1 MNVAR
6 VLKKMKQYG
15 GGKEVVA
22 ALLKNYREVCKK
34 KKNTMKELGKV
45 RVKNG
50 F

>member
-15 GGKEVVA
+15 GKKVVA

-45 RVKNG
+45 RVKNC